1 MCVGKGCASHDGGVW
16 ARNEELSLTPDIN
29 LLPWRESSRQ
39 ARKRRFLLAVGATCL
54 AGMLLVL
61 SWGLVVDAQR
71 DQQQL
76 RNRYLED
83 HIAVLDQQLAEIGD
97 LQRQRIQ
104 LIERMRVI
112 ESLQGNRPAIVRLLD
127 QLVRTVPEGVFYT
140 SVKAAGNVVSIE
152 GVSESNNLVSA
163 LMRNLGA
170 SAWLKNPNLDA
181 IQAAPKFGD
190 QAATFRLTVN
200 IRSPILRE
208 QETSR

>member
-1 MCVGKGCASHDGGVW
+1 M
-16 ARNEELSLTPDIN
+16 TPDIN

-39 ARKRRFLLAVGATCL
+39 ARKRHFLLAVGATCL

-76 RNRYLED
+76 RNRYLEE
-83 HIAVLDQQLAEIGD
+83 HIALLDQQLAEIGD

-152 GVSESNNLVSA
+152 GVSESNNRVST

-170 SAWLKNPNLDA
+170 SAWLENPNLDA

-200 IRSPILRE
+200 IQSPILLQ

>member
-1 MCVGKGCASHDGGVW
+1 M
-16 ARNEELSLTPDIN
+16 TPNIN

-39 ARKRRFLLAVGATCL
+39 ARKRRFLLAVGASCL
-54 AGMLLVL
+54 TSVL
-61 SWGLVVDAQR
+61 IVLCWGLVIDAQHV
-71 DQQQL
+71 QQQL
-76 RNRYLED
+76 RNRYLEE
-83 HIAVLDQQLAEIGD
+83 HIALLDQQLAEIGD

-152 GVSESNNLVSA
+152 GVSESNNRVST

-170 SAWLKNPNLDA
+170 SAWLEHPNLDA

-200 IRSPILRE
+200 IQSPILRQ
-208 QETSR
+208 QEASR

>member
-1 MCVGKGCASHDGGVW
+1 M
-16 ARNEELSLTPDIN
+16 TPNIN

-39 ARKRRFLLAVGATCL
+39 ARKRRFLLGVGASCL
-54 AGMLLVL
+54 TSVL
-61 SWGLVVDAQR
+61 IVLCWGLVVDAQHV
-71 DQQQL
+71 QQQL
-76 RNRYLED
+76 RNRYLEE
-83 HIAVLDQQLAEIGD
+83 HIALLDQQLAEIGD

-152 GVSESNNLVSA
+152 GVSESNNRVST

-170 SAWLKNPNLDA
+170 SAWLEHPNLDA

-200 IRSPILRE
+200 IQSPILRQ
-208 QETSR
+208 QEASR

>member
-1 MCVGKGCASHDGGVW
+1 M
-16 ARNEELSLTPDIN
+16 TPNIN

-39 ARKRRFLLAVGATCL
+39 ARKRRFLLAVGASCL
-54 AGMLLVL
+54 TSVL
-61 SWGLVVDAQR
+61 IVLCWGLVVDAQHV
-71 DQQQL
+71 QQQL
-76 RNRYLED
+76 RNRYLEE
-83 HIAVLDQQLAEIGD
+83 HIALLDQQLAEIGD

-112 ESLQGNRPAIVRLLD
+112 ESLQGNRSAIVRLLD

-140 SVKAAGNVVSIE
+140 SVKAAGTVVSIE
-152 GVSESNNLVSA
+152 GVSESNNRVST

-170 SAWLKNPNLDA
+170 SAWLEHPNLDA

-200 IRSPILRE
+200 IQSPILRQ

>member
-1 MCVGKGCASHDGGVW
+1 M
-16 ARNEELSLTPDIN
+16 TPNIN

-39 ARKRRFLLAVGATCL
+39 ARKRRFLLAVGASCL
-54 AGMLLVL
+54 TSVL
-61 SWGLVVDAQR
+61 IVLCWGLGVDAQHV
-71 DQQQL
+71 QQQL

-152 GVSESNNLVSA
+152 GVSESNNRVSA

>member
-1 MCVGKGCASHDGGVW
+1 M
-16 ARNEELSLTPDIN
+16 TPNIN
-29 LLPWRESSRQ
+29 LLPWRESTRQ
-39 ARKRRFLLAVGATCL
+39 ARKRRFLLAIGASCL
-54 AGMLLVL
+54 TSVL
-61 SWGLVVDAQR
+61 IVLCWGLVVDAQHV
-71 DQQQL
+71 QQQL
-76 RNRYLED
+76 RNRYLEE
-83 HIAVLDQQLAEIGD
+83 HIALLDQQLAEIGD

-127 QLVRTVPEGVFYT
+127 QLVRTVPKGVFYT

-152 GVSESNNLVSA
+152 GVSESNNRVST

-170 SAWLKNPNLDA
+170 SAWLENPNLDA

-200 IRSPILRE
+200 IQSPILRQ

>member
-1 MCVGKGCASHDGGVW
+1 M
-16 ARNEELSLTPDIN
+16 
-29 LLPWRESSRQ
+29 
-39 ARKRRFLLAVGATCL
+39 
-54 AGMLLVL
+54 
-61 SWGLVVDAQR
+61 VDAQHV
-71 DQQQL
+71 QQQL
-76 RNRYLED
+76 RNRYLEE
-83 HIAVLDQQLAEIGD
+83 HIALLDQQLAEIGD

-200 IRSPILRE
+200 IQSPILRQ